1 MPKGNPNGGQG
12 RRKGIPNKVNAVTRD
27 RIQAEAD
34 PVGLMIAIAKGEPVA
49 AAVSKD
55 MADLAVMQ
63 VPTLDQRLQAI
74 RWLGDRVIPPVK
86 SLPLVLDLPDM
97 RTAEDVVVVT
107 AAILHAAT
115 DGTLTVEDAKDLASI
130 VEARRKAI
138 ETEELERRIVAIE
151 EVRANA

>member
-1 MPKGNPNGGQG
+1 M
-12 RRKGIPNKVNAVTRD
+12 
-27 RIQAEAD
+27 
-34 PVGLMIAIAKGEPVA
+34 
-49 AAVSKD
+49 
-55 MADLAVMQ
+55 
-63 VPTLDQRLQAI
+63 
-74 RWLGDRVIPPVK
+74 
-86 SLPLVLDLPDM
+86 
-97 RTAEDVVVVT
+97 VVT

>member
-1 MPKGNPNGGQG
+1 
-12 RRKGIPNKVNAVTRD
+12 
-27 RIQAEAD
+27 
-34 PVGLMIAIAKGEPVA
+34 
-49 AAVSKD
+49 
-55 MADLAVMQ
+55 
-63 VPTLDQRLQAI
+63 
-74 RWLGDRVIPPVK
+74 
-86 SLPLVLDLPDM
+86 M

-115 DGTLTVEDAKDLASI
+115 DGKLTVEDAKDLASI